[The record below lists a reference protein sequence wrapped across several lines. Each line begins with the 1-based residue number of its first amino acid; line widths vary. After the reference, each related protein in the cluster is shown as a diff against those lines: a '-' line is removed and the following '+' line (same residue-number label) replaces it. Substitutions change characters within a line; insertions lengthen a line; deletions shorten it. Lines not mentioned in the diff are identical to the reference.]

1 MKQIIHNMSKIKYW
15 SFYRKMVKLINH
27 FFPKTV
33 CKMRFRKIFGREMN
47 LVNPQDINEKIA
59 WLELYSDTS
68 LWTRCTDKYAVRGYV
83 EECGLGDI
91 LVKLYGKWD
100 RADDIDWKDLPNE
113 FVLKTNNG
121 SGTVVIIKDKTQLD
135 TETLTS
141 QLNNMLHKF
150 KYISTTEFHYE
161 GIKPCIIAEE
171 LLHNDEKVSGWSTS
185 IVDYKIW
192 CFNGIV
198 DSIWTCTNRDKRGTD
213 VALFD
218 REWNYRPEASVFNN
232 HYRKQEHLTPKPDC
246 LEKMIRIAEIL
257 AKPFPVV
264 RVDLYVI
271 GGIVYFGELTFTS
284 LGGTMNFYT
293 DQELLRMGQKID
305 ISSVKR
311 IKR

>member
-1 MKQIIHNMSKIKYW
+1 MSKIKYLPV
-15 SFYRKMVKLINH
+15 YRKMVKIINH

-33 CKMRFRKIFGREMN
+33 CKIRFRKMFGRKMN
-47 LVNPQDINEKIA
+47 LENPQDINEKIT

-68 LWTRCTDKYAVRGYV
+68 LWTLCTDKYAVRKYV
-83 EECGLGDI
+83 EDCGLVNI

-100 RADDIDWKDLPNE
+100 KADDIGWSALPNE

-121 SGTVVIIKDKTQLD
+121 SGTVIIVKDKSQLD
-135 TETLTS
+135 IEALTS
-141 QLNNMLHKF
+141 QLDQMLHKF
-150 KYISTTEFHYE
+150 KFISTTEFHYE
-161 GIKPCIIAEE
+161 GIDPCIIAEE
-171 LLHNDEKVSGWSTS
+171 LLHNDEDAIKWSSS

-192 CFNGIV
+192 CFNGKV
-198 DSIWTCTNRDKRGTD
+198 DSIWTCTNRDHEGTD

-218 REWNYRPEASVFNN
+218 REWNYRPEASIFNC
-232 HYRKQEHLTPKPDC
+232 HYREQKHLTPKPVCFD
-246 LEKMIRIAEIL
+246 EMIRVAEIL

-264 RVDLYVI
+264 RVDLYAI
-271 GGIVYFGELTFTS
+271 KGKVYFGELTFTS

-305 ISSVKR
+305 ISTVKR